1 MSDAAQY
8 EMEIS
13 NARRELEKAQ
23 DRLRQEQIKGNNT
36 ASDEN
41 QVKIWQRKVDEAIGR
56 KNSNY
61 YRGD

>member
-1 MSDAAQY
+1 MSDSAQY
-8 EMEIS
+8 EMEIN

-23 DRLRQEQIKGNNT
+23 DWLRQEQIKRNNT
-36 ASDEN
+36 ASAEN
-41 QVKIWQRKVDEAIGR
+41 QVRLWQRKVDEAMAR